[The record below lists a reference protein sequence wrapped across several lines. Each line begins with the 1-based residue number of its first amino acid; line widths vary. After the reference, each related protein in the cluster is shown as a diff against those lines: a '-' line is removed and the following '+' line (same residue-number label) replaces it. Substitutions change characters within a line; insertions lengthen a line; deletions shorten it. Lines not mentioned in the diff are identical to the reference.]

1 MFQNFKL
8 KHLILLPL
16 MIVFMGNEGCETEEE
31 RRSGRHLKRSA
42 SFLGINAAT
51 IRVNDDINIDL
62 QGMLNN
68 QYLEAVN
75 NSDYF
80 ISADRFSA
88 VSFSDKMDNMARTF
102 RSNFGEL
109 APNQTS
115 AVCTKD
121 LPDILLAGS
130 ATDFEMTLSGGLS
143 IGLGGVTGG
152 VVTGANVSVERM
164 VMSLDLHS
172 YEPLTLTNT
181 GASVS
186 RKGIKTDF
194 SGGLGL
200 NLFGLI
206 FNPTISVPQ
215 QFATVTKNTLRTTL
229 NALGQRIEELEFSNA
244 MDPWAARV
252 YAENDSHILINAG
265 SKHGLK
271 IGDYLWVSNMDY
283 TWEGDQI
290 PCESPLR
297 FQRRR
302 HSFENPLAVVEI
314 ESLGLDSASAKVIR
328 QTNLV
333 DIEEGAKAFIFKLLE
348 EESPSE

>member
-1 MFQNFKL
+1 MKNFKL
-8 KHLILLPL
+8 KHLVLLPL
-16 MIVFMGNEGCETEEE
+16 MILFMGNEGCETEEE

-42 SFLGINAAT
+42 SFLGIEAS
-51 IRVNDDINIDL
+51 RVQVNDSINIDL
-62 QGMLNN
+62 QGLLNR

-80 ISADRFSA
+80 TSADRFGVTA
-88 VSFSDKMDNMARTF
+88 FSDKMDQMARTF
-102 RSNFGEL
+102 RTSYSDL
-109 APNQTS
+109 RPNRTS

-130 ATDFEMTLSGGLS
+130 ASDFEMTLSGGIS

-152 VVTGANVSVERM
+152 VVTDANVSVERM

-172 YEPLTLTNT
+172 YEPLTFTNF

-186 RKGIKTDF
+186 RKGIKQDWEA
-194 SGGLGL
+194 GLGL
-200 NLFGLI
+200 NLLGLI
-206 FNPTISVPQ
+206 FRPTVSIPQ
-215 QFATVTKNTLRTTL
+215 QFADVTKRTLRTTL
-229 NALGQRIEELEFSNA
+229 NSLGRRIEELEFA
-244 MDPWAARV
+244 EAIDPWGARV

-271 IGDYLWVSNMDY
+271 VGDYLWVSNMDY

-290 PCESPLR
+290 PCESQLR

-302 HSFENPLAVVEI
+302 HTFDNPLAVVEI
-314 ESLGLDSASAKVIR
+314 ESIGIDSASARVIR
-328 QTNLV
+328 ETPQV
-333 DIEEGAKAFIFKLLE
+333 DIEQGAKAFIFKLLE
-348 EESPSE
+348 E